1 MKLKSKIITKQLI
14 IGTFLIPILIVVLCC
29 CAELY
34 LESLRTIRRQAQAIE
49 SRMRKATIW
58 LKNIGKIL
66 ISNDYREDMKNC
78 FRCSVAGGHLSSEGA
93 ICIVESKVESTCDY
107 TSPAFCDCLMGT
119 MSSYTIKELQDWYPE
134 DSLLQKLKI
143 EDIDRCFH

>member
-29 CAELY
+29 CAEPY
-34 LESLRTIRRQAQAIE
+34 LERLRTIRRQIQE
-49 SRMRKATIW
+49 EKIW
-58 LKNIGKIL
+58 VKNIRKIL

-107 TSPAFCDCLMGT
+107 TSPAFCDYLMGAR
-119 MSSYTIKELQDWYPE
+119 SSYTYTIKELQKWYPE

>member
-34 LESLRTIRRQAQAIE
+34 LESRRTIRIQAQEIE
-49 SRMRKATIW
+49 SRMRKEKIW
-58 LKNIGKIL
+58 VKNIGKIL

-93 ICIVESKVESTCDY
+93 ICIVESKPDCCTL
-107 TSPAFCDCLMGT
+107 PAFCDCLMGT
-119 MSSYTIKELQDWYPE
+119 MSSYTIKELQKWYPE